1 MKSSETGIWEIFGRA
16 DMPRDFK
23 KSEKTSGKEKWRNP
37 FSVLPPKAR
46 GREIAGKIQNISEI
60 TNHINHKTRVYVIN
74 RRVST
79 SLF

>member
-1 MKSSETGIWEIFGRA
+1 MKSSETGLWGIFGRA
-16 DMPRDFK
+16 DIPRDFK
-23 KSEKTSGKEKWRNP
+23 KSEKTSGKEKLRSP
-37 FSVLPPKAR
+37 FSVLPLKAR

-60 TNHINHKTRVYVIN
+60 TNHINHKTHVYVIN